1 MFDSTE
7 GWRKIWRKLTCV
19 FQYDMRN
26 LTNIHRL
33 KAIILSS
40 DFILESKMA
49 QLNQIKTPK
58 QLDRPDSVRKL
69 YFAFEIKE

>member
-1 MFDSTE
+1 MALKVDAKFE
-7 GWRKIWRKLTCV
+7 GNWLVLSNMTWGIWQIFTGWKR
-19 FQYDMRN
+19 
-26 LTNIHRL
+26 
-33 KAIILSS
+33 LSS

-49 QLNQIKTPK
+49 QLNQIKNTK